1 MNIFKAIVDVCFM
14 RIYIKLISIDI
25 KQSIEMTY
33 QKDSSIS
40 SCTLHSGNVEH
51 LYFILYQYYIA
62 NPCLFVCL
70 FVCLCCGCRVPSGEI
85 LESVVSDNNL
95 TEAVAVGYL
104 SQLLQAVDT
113 LHRIKIAH
121 LDIRVSYH
129 TSQPHPLF
137 LIHIFVPVLSL
148 LLPRI
153 ANAHT

>member
-1 MNIFKAIVDVCFM
+1 MYIFKAIVDVCFM
-14 RIYIKLISIDI
+14 RIYIKLISIDF

-40 SCTLHSGNVEH
+40 SCTLHSALCTLVMLNT
-51 LYFILYQYYIA
+51 YTSSSISTIYIA

-70 FVCLCCGCRVPSGEI
+70 CVCLCCGCRVPSGEI

-137 LIHIFVPVLSL
+137 LIHIFVPVLCY
-148 LLPRI
+148 
-153 ANAHT
+153 AHT